1 MSAGSRCRRRK
12 TPNMATAT
20 APEQEKEQEKEEE
33 KGGRRRP
40 GKGGSRLPDRWKDY
54 LPLGRRMPGTRF
66 IAFKV
71 PLEKSFN
78 GKLAPGERF
87 SPSDLI
93 SRIRAQKEEL
103 GLIID
108 LTYTQ
113 RYYKPKELPDTLLY
127 RKIFTV
133 GHHVPDDGTIFKFK
147 CAVNQFLGEN
157 KDNDK
162 LIGVHC
168 THGLN
173 RTGYLVCRYLIDVE
187 GMEPNSAIELFNSCR
202 GHSIERKNY
211 IRDLQDGPI
220 RNNDGPEA
228 SGPDRFRES
237 QQPKRPVWNANYQG
251 PSHNSPAP
259 WGLPAEERDFHTPPW
274 GSPAQK
280 RDFHSGPWGFP
291 AEPQDFPAPPRDFYH
306 QSWDL
311 HSHPWN
317 LSCQPPGF
325 HPTTRTAQR
334 NLKSLGPNTKASR
347 HPPPGPPGDNFGQ
360 ARYTWTPRP
369 GPREPNGPPNGQTR
383 PRKRPWR
390 TVTGGT
396 RSRGGRGPQ
405 PPPRHV
411 VVPERAIKSHF

>member
-220 RNNDGPEA
+220 R
-228 SGPDRFRES
+228 
-237 QQPKRPVWNANYQG
+237 K
-251 PSHNSPAP
+251 
-259 WGLPAEERDFHTPPW
+259 
-274 GSPAQK
+274 
-280 RDFHSGPWGFP
+280 
-291 AEPQDFPAPPRDFYH
+291 
-306 QSWDL
+306 
-311 HSHPWN
+311 
-317 LSCQPPGF
+317 
-325 HPTTRTAQR
+325 TAQR